1 MKYIA
6 VAAAV
11 FLAAFVVLATIIPGS
26 PDRNVPARTT
36 GVGKTSVT
44 D

>member
-11 FLAAFVVLATIIPGS
+11 LLAAFVILATIIPGS
-26 PDRNVPARTT
+26 SDRNVPGRTT
-36 GVGKTSVT
+36 GAGRTSVM